1 MSGSPSNANSAPEQK
16 QPASV
21 NILTRLDLAHDIA
34 ALQGKEL
41 RLQLTTYAPGA
52 VGTLH
57 SHEGKVEV
65 VYALSGTILEHH
77 RDGRCLTY
85 RAGDSFAA
93 NRDTFHYLENP
104 GEVLAQL
111 LVAMIVDRSA

>member
-1 MSGSPSNANSAPEQK
+1 MSASSPNPAPEQK

-21 NILTRLDLAHDIA
+21 NVLTRLDLARDLE

-93 NRDTFHYLENP
+93 NRDTFHYLENRGDVP
-104 GEVLAQL
+104 AQL
-111 LVAMIVDRSA
+111 LVAMIVDRPA

>member
-1 MSGSPSNANSAPEQK
+1 MSTAPSSPETAPEQK

-21 NILTRLDLAHDIA
+21 TILTRLPLGADMPAIE
-34 ALQGKEL
+34 GKEL

-65 VYALSGTILEHH
+65 VHALSGTIIEHH
-77 RDGRCLTY
+77 RDGRSIVY
-85 RAGDSFAA
+85 KGGDSFSA
-93 NRDTFHYLENP
+93 NKDTFHYLENRGTEP
-104 GEVLAQL
+104 ARL
-111 LVAMIVDRSA
+111 LVAMIVDKPA